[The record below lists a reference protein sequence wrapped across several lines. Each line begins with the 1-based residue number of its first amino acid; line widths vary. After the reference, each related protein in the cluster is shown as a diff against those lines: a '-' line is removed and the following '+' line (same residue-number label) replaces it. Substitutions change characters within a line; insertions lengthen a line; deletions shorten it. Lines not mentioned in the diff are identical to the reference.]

1 MGKCGRVVVVVVVVV
16 VVRDEHI
23 GAAVEGWSYVP
34 EVR

>member
-1 MGKCGRVVVVVVVVV
+1 MGKCGRVVVVVV

-34 EVR
+34 VVR